1 MTKYDINLFVK
12 PVDYNKQFIELRQIN
27 AYPTSSS
34 VTSVHIYSVTAS
46 TTDWTSSYYG
56 ITAFPY
62 FVIVLPEVYDNVLQG
77 FTQLNLNILS
87 VSGAFLYDFAEYGI
101 ATYSGSGNLSL
112 ILDDKYLLNKERDKY
127 INVARL
133 FEASTS
139 ITSSLTS
146 NTVGKINSNF
156 IDYEK
161 GIIIISAIG
170 LTANSINYSS
180 AVRISDNQFICVA
193 KSNEFNRTTNPSA
206 MMPSGTAY
214 VPEFNNTYVTGIG
227 IYDDN
232 ENLLIVA
239 KLHRPLKKSKKI
251 DTIFKIQVDI

>member
-27 AYPTSSS
+27 VYPTSSS
-34 VTSVHIYSVTAS
+34 TTAVQIYSVTAS
-46 TTDWTSSYYG
+46 TTDWTSNYYG

-87 VSGAFLYDFAEYGI
+87 VSGSFVYDFAEYGI
-101 ATYSGSGNLSL
+101 DLYTSGGILNA

-127 INVARL
+127 INIARL
-133 FEASTS
+133 FPASTS
-139 ITSSLTS
+139 VTSSLTS
-146 NTVGKINSNF
+146 NAVGKIDSNF

-161 GIIIISAIG
+161 GLVIINANG
-170 LTANSINYSS
+170 LTANAINYSS

-214 VPEFNNTYVTGIG
+214 VPSFNNTYVTGIG

-239 KLHRPLKKSKKI
+239 KLYRPLKKSKKI
-251 DTIFKIQVDI
+251 DTIFKIQVDM